1 MLTCSKIVGRSSTT
15 VSSFCCLDMS
25 STLLSEIGTKEMQM
39 STGKINEI
47 NPKHMYLCIM
57 AYAMACYLLIT
68 NVITNIQYKY
78 T

>member
-1 MLTCSKIVGRSSTT
+1 
-15 VSSFCCLDMS
+15 MS

-57 AYAMACYLLIT
+57 AYAMACYLLMM
-68 NVITNIQYKY
+68 NVITNIQ
-78 T
+78 

>member
-15 VSSFCCLDMS
+15 VSSLCCLDMS

-57 AYAMACYLLIT
+57 YYGLCYGMLPPDYECY
-68 NVITNIQYKY
+68 N
-78 T
+78 